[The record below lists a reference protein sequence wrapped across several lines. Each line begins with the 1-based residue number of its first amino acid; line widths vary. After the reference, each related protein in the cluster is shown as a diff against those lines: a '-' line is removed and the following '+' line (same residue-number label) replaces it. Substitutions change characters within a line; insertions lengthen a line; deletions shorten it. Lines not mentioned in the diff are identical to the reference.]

1 MSGGPVSEG
10 GDNPQAAVKVSGRI
24 ENMPLGKWLGLT
36 FDEAR
41 PGYARARMRVREDML
56 NPHGTCHGGL
66 VFSLADSVFGAI
78 ANARSRPSVTA
89 SAEIVFVAPGQLGD
103 ELVAE
108 AVETLVFGR
117 SGVYDITVRNQKGD
131 VLALFRGIGRNVS
144 SSNGREGTENA

>member
-1 MSGGPVSEG
+1 MSETNLETA
-10 GDNPQAAVKVSGRI
+10 GDDAQAARKVSGRI

-66 VFSLADSVFGAI
+66 VFTLADSVFGAI
-78 ANARSRPSVTA
+78 ANARTRPSVTA
-89 SAEIVFVAPGQLGD
+89 SAEIIFVAPARLGD
-103 ELVAE
+103 EMVAE

-117 SGVYDITVRNQKGD
+117 SGVYDITVRNQNGD
-131 VLALFRGIGRNVS
+131 VLALFRGIGRNLS
-144 SSNGREGTENA
+144 NPNGREGTENA